1 MLHPSPESHPTF
13 RMTDNCNTFSTIV
26 AEAVS
31 GSHVIKI
38 AGYSRIKV
46 LLRNGESLTSIPFS
60 VAGHSWTIRFY
71 PNGDSAE
78 SQDYLSFYLI
88 LDSANSY
95 DVKVIFSFELLGK
108 NGRSVSS
115 YSFTTDLRTFSY
127 KGSLWGYNKFIHQ
140 TVLEESSAHLRDDSF
155 SIRCDIK
162 VFKEIYSQETKG
174 VHSKFVEVP
183 PSNLHQHLGNLLD
196 SMDGSDVVFEVGEE
210 RFSAHRCVLAARSS
224 VFKAELLGT
233 MKEKADGAIQVDDM
247 EPGVFK
253 SLLHFIYTDTLDTMA
268 QEDQSRDEA
277 SEEEDLVMAQHLL
290 VAADRY
296 NVERLKLICEEK
308 LCESIDSSMV
318 ATSLALAEQ
327 HNCNGLKEA
336 CFEFLASPSNLLEMM
351 ASDGYDHLKTSC
363 PAVLKELTTR
373 FLPPETKASEE
384 ITIGLYN

>member
-13 RMTDNCNTFSTIV
+13 RMTDNCTTFSTIV

-71 PNGDSAE
+71 PNGASAE
-78 SQDYLSFYLI
+78 SQD
-88 LDSANSY
+88 
-95 DVKVIFSFELLGK
+95 
-108 NGRSVSS
+108 SS

-196 SMDGSDVVFEVGEE
+196 CMEGSDVVCEVGEE

-253 SLLHFIYTDTLDTMA
+253 SLLHFIYTDSLDTMA

>member
-1 MLHPSPESHPTF
+1 M
-13 RMTDNCNTFSTIV
+13 
-26 AEAVS
+26 
-31 GSHVIKI
+31 
-38 AGYSRIKV
+38 
-46 LLRNGESLTSIPFS
+46 
-60 VAGHSWTIRFY
+60 
-71 PNGDSAE
+71 
-78 SQDYLSFYLI
+78 
-88 LDSANSY
+88 
-95 DVKVIFSFELLGK
+95 
-108 NGRSVSS
+108 
-115 YSFTTDLRTFSY
+115 
-127 KGSLWGYNKFIHQ
+127 
-140 TVLEESSAHLRDDSF
+140 
-155 SIRCDIK
+155 
-162 VFKEIYSQETKG
+162 FKEIYSQETKG

-253 SLLHFIYTDTLDTMA
+253 SLLHFIYTDSLDTMA